1 MMALDYKGP
10 SIIGLNREAVPLLKG
25 TSRHK
30 VSRGAYV
37 LSGTPDA
44 HLTLISTG
52 GDLYRVVDA
61 ARIFNEANVSTRV
74 VSMPSMRC
82 FEQQFSDYI
91 RSVIPWD
98 GRPIV
103 SIEAMSTHGWARW
116 STASIGINQF
126 GTTVHADAVMPH
138 FKMTPE
144 DIVERI
150 RQYLTDLNGKN
161 AQMAGWKNI

>member
-1 MMALDYKGP
+1 MVALEYKGP
-10 SIIGLNREAVPLLKG
+10 SILGLNRGAVPLLQG
-25 TSRHK
+25 SSRRK

-61 ARIFNEANVSTRV
+61 ARIFNDANLSTRV

-82 FEQQFSDYI
+82 FEQQSSHYI
-91 RSVIPWD
+91 RSVIPLD
-98 GRPIV
+98 GRPVV
-103 SIEAMSTHGWARW
+103 SIEAMSTYGWARW
-116 STASIGINQF
+116 ATASIGVDRF

-138 FKMTPE
+138 FKLTPE

-150 RQYLTDLNGKN
+150 RGYLAELDGKN
-161 AQMAGWKNI
+161 AQMAG